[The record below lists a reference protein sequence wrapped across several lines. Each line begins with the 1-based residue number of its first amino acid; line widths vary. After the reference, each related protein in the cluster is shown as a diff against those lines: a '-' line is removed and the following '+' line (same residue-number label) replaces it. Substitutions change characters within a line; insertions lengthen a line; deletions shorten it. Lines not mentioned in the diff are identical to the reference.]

1 MEIIRKNFDGE
12 NFEDA
17 LCEGEEGV
25 CEIETGVKP
34 ERIKELDEAYFK
46 LRNLVQTSK
55 LGKLAFDK
63 ALDVIVSETDIL
75 QKKDNAI
82 RAYSNDGA

>member
-1 MEIIRKNFDGE
+1 MEILKNNFGNE

-17 LCEGEEGV
+17 LCEGEEGI
-25 CEIETGVKP
+25 EIETGVKP
-34 ERIKELDEAYFK
+34 ERIKELDKAYSE

-55 LGKLAFDK
+55 LGKLAFDR
-63 ALDVIVSETDIL
+63 ALEAIVTETDIL

-82 RAYSNDGA
+82 RMYSDGET